1 MSIDEQAYHNS
12 YQLLVGRATYDDLG
26 DSFVL
31 PANHEDPMVTIKYYE
46 SLEDYEK
53 CSEILNQ
60 TKHAKES

>member
-60 TKHAKES
+60 TKHAEES

>member
-1 MSIDEQAYHNS
+1 MTLDEQAYLNS

-46 SLEDYEK
+46 SVEDYEK
-53 CSEILNQ
+53 CSEILNLH
-60 TKHAKES
+60 KDDKEL